1 MAERRAAMKLL
12 LVLLILVLLGLYA
25 QRFFIGFAAQSAAD
39 YADSGPAFDLRVH
52 LGGEMISEGLL
63 FGPSGRVATRF
74 VATMSGKWEGN
85 RATLSEDFLYSS
97 GGTQSRQWAITMG
110 EGGAIS
116 ATASD
121 IIGVAQGQVSGA
133 TVRMTYRLRLSDDAG
148 GHVLDVVD
156 WLYLVEDGSIL
167 NKSEM
172 RKFGIK
178 VAELISTIRP
188 VSP

>member
-1 MAERRAAMKLL
+1 MKLL
-12 LVLLILVLLGLYA
+12 LLLLILVLVGLYV
-25 QRFFIGFAAQSAAD
+25 QRFFIGFMAQSPTD
-39 YADSGPAFDLRVH
+39 YADTGPAFDMRVH

-63 FGPSGRVATRF
+63 FGPSGKVATRF

-85 RATLSEDFLYSS
+85 RATLAEAFRYSS
-97 GGTQSRQWAITMG
+97 GGTQLREWAIVMG
-110 EGGAIS
+110 EGGAFT

-121 IIGVAQGQVSGA
+121 VIGVAQGQVSGA
-133 TVRMTYRLRLSDDAG
+133 TVRMTYRLQLSDDAG

-172 RKFGIK
+172 RKFGVK
-178 VAELISTIRP
+178 VAELIATIRP
-188 VSP
+188 ATP